1 MSRVYKLRIPVDLT
15 NLHIKENKINIDINM
30 LNILD
35 TSSMSEILKK
45 VVLNL
50 KNELSESISQIDQTG
65 KILEIKTDNG
75 MIYNIDLEKLILS
88 IDLSESFKNI
98 DTNIYEESLTENLR
112 QLAKN
117 EIITIDDIDILD
129 DKSKKVIQE
138 NTNLINSEIEKKLVT
153 ETFRARQF
161 INQILKEVYKE
172 AIKEKASQMGN
183 INSIKESDENGE
195 YRVKMIIT

>member
-35 TSSMSEILKK
+35 TSRMSEILKK

-117 EIITIDDIDILD
+117 EIITIDDINILD
-129 DKSKKVIQE
+129 DKSKEVIQQ
-138 NTNLINSEIEKKLVT
+138 NTNLIKSEIEKKLVT